1 MLSSSTFRPLINP
14 FQLDGVGGS
23 VTVTHCGRLIHLPA
37 PFNKAYYSAGLTYN
51 LFSLGVV
58 QRLGGFYTVD
68 PFDQLRLLIKSS
80 QHGRVIAT
88 ACLSDT
94 NLLPFTIPTNPLS
107 SGPASPPSNVTISSS
122 PVVISD
128 VLPSVLAAQSILEPS
143 IPVVISAALPPV
155 LAAQSILEPSLP
167 VVASDVISSVL
178 AAQPTSEP
186 SLPLSS
192 ASLFS
197 YDVDQLNCAGYH
209 KQPNGCIVHVSY
221 GPPCS
226 ESTTSSDSDLSLSP
240 ISDLSLSS
248 SLIPDDKMLLL
259 SSSLPIPQ
267 YSSEQRSRAKL
278 ALDLHEYN
286 HESNQSNGHSCENGI
301 ISLSLTGQDFTAADD
316 IYGAC
321 GACVSKRNS
330 TITHG
335 STSNSPPPITAG
347 QLLHA
352 DLLKLE
358 DGSLVILTKDDY
370 CGFLR
375 PVKLFGGKTKGAV
388 QAGWDKIRL
397 YYNERG
403 FVLSQVNT
411 DSEEIF
417 KESAS
422 ILQERGILCSLS
434 PPEVHEK
441 SLERSWQTVAKRMNV
456 VRQSLEYELPLGLE
470 FTLLEHVCDILNSS
484 GNSKFLIR
492 LLT

>member
-1 MLSSSTFRPLINP
+1 M
-14 FQLDGVGGS
+14 G
-23 VTVTHCGRLIHLPA
+23 
-37 PFNKAYYSAGLTYN
+37 
-51 LFSLGVV
+51 
-58 QRLGGFYTVD
+58 YTVD

-226 ESTTSSDSDLSLSP
+226 ESTTSYDSDLSLSS

-316 IYGAC
+316 IYGAF

-330 TITHG
+330 TITYG

-370 CGFLR
+370 CGF
-375 PVKLFGGKTKGAV
+375 
-388 QAGWDKIRL
+388 
-397 YYNERG
+397 
-403 FVLSQVNT
+403 
-411 DSEEIF
+411 
-417 KESAS
+417 
-422 ILQERGILCSLS
+422 
-434 PPEVHEK
+434 
-441 SLERSWQTVAKRMNV
+441 
-456 VRQSLEYELPLGLE
+456 
-470 FTLLEHVCDILNSS
+470 
-484 GNSKFLIR
+484 
-492 LLT
+492 